1 MTDPRIKAVL
11 IDLDGTLVD
20 TAPDIVAAANGMLDE
35 FDCTPLPFRTVS
47 GFIGK
52 GVPNLVKRSLE
63 AAGIDRPVSAE
74 RAEAVLQ
81 RHYQQLNGR
90 LGRVYPGVPAGLAEL
105 AHRGY
110 RLACVTNKPEALA
123 AELLATTGLAG
134 YLQVLVAGDSIGRM
148 KPDPEPLWHACRLLD
163 VERAHSVLVG
173 DSPVDVAAARAAGMP
188 VFLVNFD
195 YAGPGG
201 PGSLAGDGLIDSLVA
216 LPALLAMPRSPVVSR

>member
-74 RAEAVLQ
+74 RAERYCSVTINSSTDA
-81 RHYQQLNGR
+81 
-90 LGRVYPGVPAGLAEL
+90 LGACIPACPPVSPSWLTGVTGSRV
-105 AHRGY
+105 
-110 RLACVTNKPEALA
+110 
-123 AELLATTGLAG
+123 
-134 YLQVLVAGDSIGRM
+134 
-148 KPDPEPLWHACRLLD
+148 
-163 VERAHSVLVG
+163 
-173 DSPVDVAAARAAGMP
+173 
-188 VFLVNFD
+188 
-195 YAGPGG
+195 
-201 PGSLAGDGLIDSLVA
+201 
-216 LPALLAMPRSPVVSR
+216 